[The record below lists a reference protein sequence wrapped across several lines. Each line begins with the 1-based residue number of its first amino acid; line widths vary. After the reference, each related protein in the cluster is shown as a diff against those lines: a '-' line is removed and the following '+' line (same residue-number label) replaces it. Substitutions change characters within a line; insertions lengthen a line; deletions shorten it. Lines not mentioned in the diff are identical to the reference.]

1 LHLGVCMD
9 LGKTGSVQAAVS
21 VSGNW
26 ASIMATLGVASILPG
41 SEMLMLQG
49 EVPVLRFETILL
61 VK

>member
-1 LHLGVCMD
+1 MD